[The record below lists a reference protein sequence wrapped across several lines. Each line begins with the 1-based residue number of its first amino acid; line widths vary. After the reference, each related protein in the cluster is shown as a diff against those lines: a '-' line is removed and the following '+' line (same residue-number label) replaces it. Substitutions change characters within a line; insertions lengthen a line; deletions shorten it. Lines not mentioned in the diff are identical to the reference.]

1 MLKRQ
6 IYIPAAQEPRSAS
19 CSLFWGYS
27 EGGFAP
33 IVFVGWA
40 QMTLN
45 QSTGGTF
52 YSCDRFMD
60 WQTGVHSEHSF
71 PKTGQHPMFV
81 SIIKLKLTFHLLPYH
96 MQLQI
101 FKLNYEAMHKF
112 TYITD

>member
-1 MLKRQ
+1 MH
-6 IYIPAAQEPRSAS
+6 AQLRIQAILPPPF
-19 CSLFWGYS
+19 LQGPS
-27 EGGFAP
+27 EVGFAP
-33 IVFVGWA
+33 IVRWVWA

-45 QSTGGTF
+45 PSMGVTF
-52 YSCDRFMD
+52 YSYDRFMA
-60 WQTGVHSEHSF
+60 WQTGVRSAHSF

>member
-1 MLKRQ
+1 
-6 IYIPAAQEPRSAS
+6 
-19 CSLFWGYS
+19 
-27 EGGFAP
+27 
-33 IVFVGWA
+33 
-40 QMTLN
+40 MTLN
-45 QSTGGTF
+45 LSIGVTL
-52 YSCDRFMD
+52 YSYDRFID
-60 WQTGVHSEHSF
+60 WQIGVHSAHSF